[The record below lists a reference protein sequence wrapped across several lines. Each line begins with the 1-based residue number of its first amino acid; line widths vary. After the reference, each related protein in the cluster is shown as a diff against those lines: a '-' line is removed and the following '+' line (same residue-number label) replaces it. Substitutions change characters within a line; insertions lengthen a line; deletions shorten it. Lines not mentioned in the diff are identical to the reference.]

1 MRHWILRV
9 AVVGLAAGCAGGA
22 VPLHT
27 LDSDALYERGMTHL
41 AERKWD
47 EARRTFEYLLS
58 AYPGHPMT
66 EEIRYRIG
74 EAYFGAKDYVLAAS
88 EMVRL
93 ATDYPTGQFAD
104 DARYLSCRAYAA
116 LSPKPQLD
124 QEYTRAAI
132 EHCEALIT
140 YFPTSEFAAEAR
152 QIVDA
157 LYEKLAEKIYRNG
170 DYYYRRHAY
179 DSAIIYFEELL
190 RLYPR
195 SSFAPRSLLRLAQTY
210 AALGYQEE
218 LEAVLAQLSREF
230 PDSPEAARA
239 RELTLASGG

>member
-9 AVVGLAAGCAGGA
+9 AIVGLAGGCASGV

-27 LDSDALYERGMTHL
+27 LDSDALYERGMSHL

-47 EARRTFEYLLS
+47 EARRSFEYLLS
-58 AYPGHPMT
+58 AYPGHPKT
-66 EEIRYRIG
+66 EEVRYRIG
-74 EAYFGAKDYVLAAS
+74 EAYFGAKEYVVAAS

-93 ATDYPTGQFAD
+93 VSDYPTGEYAD
-104 DARYLSCRAYAA
+104 DARYLTCRAYTA

-132 EHCEALIT
+132 EHCEALAM
-140 YFPTSEFAAEAR
+140 YHPTSEFAEDAR
-152 QIVDA
+152 KTVDA
-157 LYEKLAEKIYRNG
+157 LYEKLAEKTYRNG

-210 AALGYQEE
+210 ATLGYKEE
-218 LEAVLAQLSREF
+218 LEAVLAQLARDF
-230 PDSPEAARA
+230 PDSPEAERA
-239 RELTLASGG
+239 REINLASGG